1 MIRNFPELESQ
12 VKNGLQ
18 KTIAVALAEDKDIL
32 IALEKARSIGIARA
46 VLTGNSTKISKMLTE
61 LDIPA
66 DKYEIISAN
75 DETKAVELAIDLVR
89 SNQAQV
95 LMKGLCSTAVF
106 LKGILAKTNGLRTE
120 KIISHLSVFESP
132 NYPKLFMM
140 SDAAMNI
147 TPDLN
152 TKIAIVEN
160 AIMAAKK
167 MGYDNP
173 KVAIISAIEKVNPD
187 AIPSSADAAIIA
199 KMAERGQI
207 KGAIIDGPLAV
218 DNALSAESCTVKG
231 LDSPVGGD
239 TDICIVPNIE
249 TGNVFY
255 KLLTILGNAKVG
267 GIVVGAKAPVVLP
280 SRADSEES
288 KYLSII
294 TALKVS

>member
-1 MIRNFPELESQ
+1 MVRNFLELESQ
-12 VKNGLQ
+12 VKMGVQ
-18 KTIAVALAEDKDIL
+18 KTIAVALAEDKDVL
-32 IALEKARSIGIARA
+32 VALEKARSVGLARA
-46 VLTGNSTKISKMLTE
+46 VLIGNSTKISERLTE

-66 DKYEIISAN
+66 EEYEIIAAD
-75 DETKAVELAIDLVR
+75 DETKAVELAIDLIR
-89 SNQAQV
+89 GNQAQV

-106 LKGILAKTNGLRTE
+106 LKGILDKTNGLRTG
-120 KIISHLSVFESP
+120 KVISHLSVFESP

-147 TPDLN
+147 APDLN

-160 AIMAAKK
+160 AITAAKK

-187 AIPSSADAAIIA
+187 AIPSTADAAIIA

-218 DNALSAESCTVKG
+218 DNALSAESCIVKG
-231 LDSPVGGD
+231 IKSPVGGD

-255 KLLTILGNAKVG
+255 KLLTTLGNAKVG
-267 GIVVGAKAPVVLP
+267 GIVVGAKTPVVLP